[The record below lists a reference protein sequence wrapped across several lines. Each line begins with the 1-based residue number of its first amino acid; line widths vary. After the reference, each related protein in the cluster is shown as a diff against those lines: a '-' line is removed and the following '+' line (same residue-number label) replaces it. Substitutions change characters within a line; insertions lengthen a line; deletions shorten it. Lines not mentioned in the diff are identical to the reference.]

1 MNVKAGTK
9 VPESGARVDVT
20 AYQAEKLTLIAEL
33 VKPYFDRFGVQ
44 AVGS

>member
-1 MNVKAGTK
+1 VKAGTK
-9 VPESGARVDVT
+9 VPESGT
-20 AYQAEKLTLIAEL
+20 AYQAEKLTMIADL